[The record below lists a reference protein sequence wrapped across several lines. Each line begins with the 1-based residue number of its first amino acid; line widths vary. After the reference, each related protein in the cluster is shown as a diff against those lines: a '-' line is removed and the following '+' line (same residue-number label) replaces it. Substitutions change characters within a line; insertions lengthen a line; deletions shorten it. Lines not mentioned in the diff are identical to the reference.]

1 MNEEN
6 SNVTPPQADN
16 TAPQAVDVQSDTYAA
31 PVATEPTT
39 TSSFD
44 AAPAAP
50 AVEPQPV
57 VATPLVSPVTP
68 GDVAPAAEPV
78 TTPELVTPVA
88 ETHDSHKGLIIM
100 IVAATAVAVV
110 GVVAAMMML

>member
-1 MNEEN
+1 MNEDN
-6 SNVTPPQADN
+6 PNVTPPQTDTSTPA
-16 TAPQAVDVQSDTYAA
+16 TVDVQSDTYAA
-31 PVATEPTT
+31 PVTQESTA
-39 TSSFD
+39 SSFD
-44 AAPAAP
+44 VTPAAP
-50 AVEPQPV
+50 SAEPQPV